1 MTKVSISS
9 SLLVLAICFF
19 ELSSAQDVM
28 PGRTKVIFQEQFKN
42 SMKAGWS
49 WIRPETNAYKISS
62 KGLLM
67 KSLDGNIWGPQTSGR
82 NFLLRTL
89 PPLEEGMSTEV
100 KVQATPGN
108 GFEQA
113 GLIWYDSDKNYI
125 KLVVELFNG
134 EKIVNMVREE
144 NDAPVIF
151 KRGLK
156 DTISKQLAIS
166 FKDNKAVLIDK
177 ATNREADVDINKV
190 SAKQVDLRLVVWSGM
205 VVGQMKGAEEKQWHT
220 IAKCPSFQGA
230 NLKVGLITLMG
241 SKEEAR
247 WVEFDRFII
256 RRMKNN

>member
-1 MTKVSISS
+1 
-9 SLLVLAICFF
+9 
-19 ELSSAQDVM
+19 
-28 PGRTKVIFQEQFKN
+28 
-42 SMKAGWS
+42 
-49 WIRPETNAYKISS
+49 
-62 KGLLM
+62 
-67 KSLDGNIWGPQTSGR
+67 
-82 NFLLRTL
+82 
-89 PPLEEGMSTEV
+89 MSTEV

-177 ATNREADVDINKV
+177 ATNREADVDINNV